1 MPSTLTE
8 PRVVTVLSR
17 LFAQADRDHEVASS
31 LPPDRATRT
40 ARQQLSARERADTL
54 QDIYMPVSPNVGRL
68 LYALVRGCRPETVV
82 EFGTSFGIS
91 TIHLAAAV
99 TDNGSGRV
107 VTTEL
112 SDRKATAARQNLE
125 QAGLAGVV
133 TILQGDALETLASVT
148 GQVGLVLLDGW
159 KELYLPVLRLLQ
171 PRLTPGA
178 LIIAD
183 DTSYESAAAY
193 LAHVRDPGNGFVSVD
208 FPVDDGIEVSSWTGR

>member
-8 PRVVTVLSR
+8 PRVDTVLSR

-193 LAHVRDPGNGFVSVD
+193 LAHVRDPGSGFVSVD
-208 FPVDDGIEVSSWTGR
+208 FPVDDGIEVSSWSSR